1 MAPSPFHQRVTAML
15 ADVVEAAHA
24 AVVLTSHD
32 DVLIEDGEGE
42 IVAGLRKSTLMTKR
56 CRNATCT
63 T

>member
-1 MAPSPFHQRVTAML
+1 ML

-24 AVVLTSHD
+24 AVVLTYHD